1 MYYFTRFL
9 PNTLS
14 LRSGERARERSDLK
28 AIDDLWAR
36 GERTKHQTPN
46 IKHQISSKSQA
57 PRQEAC
63 DRFWNL
69 KVGIS
74 LEFGVWDLVFGAH
87 SFVAGRGRRY
97 SVKTA
102 LFVLWSILRTTH

>member
-9 PNTLS
+9 PNTLP

-36 GERTKHQTPN
+36 GERTKHQTSN
-46 IKHQISSKSQA
+46 TKHQRSSKSQA
-57 PRQEAC
+57 PRQRAC

-69 KVGIS
+69 KFGIS
-74 LEFGVWDLVFGAH
+74 LELGVWDLMFGAY
-87 SFVAGRGRRY
+87 SFVAERGRRHC
-97 SVKTA
+97 VGAA
-102 LFVLWSILRTTH
+102 LFVL